1 MGIATPVCALARN
14 DDLILFG
21 FFLKLVGTDAAQGAL
36 VIFRQLFAF
45 IDITANDAYILFHI
59 DFLQLIL
66 LI

>member
-1 MGIATPVCALARN
+1 M
-14 DDLILFG
+14 D
-21 FFLKLVGTDAAQGAL
+21 FFKLVGAYAAQGAL

-45 IDITANDAYILFHI
+45 IDITANDAYILFHN